1 VLLEP
6 IELSILAAIQRLTR
20 DSDFTDGPT
29 VCKDLEAVGIELED
43 QRLYR
48 HLMTLKEDQYVDAV
62 LVMSTGPNAFR
73 MLQLT
78 TRGREAARME
88 VDPFEQVMTEARS
101 ALGSDGFARTFPGA
115 FQPWADAEKLLWRGD
130 ASSQLTTIGHKVREA
145 AQAFAT
151 QLVEA
156 HQPREV
162 EPNVALVERRLG
174 AVIAMHREE
183 LPESKRLT
191 LEALGTLWEAAN
203 RLVQRQVHGAQKEG
217 EPVSWDDARRIVYL
231 TMFLMI
237 EFATIFGELSASQ
250 VAVLEPG

>member
-1 VLLEP
+1 MLEP
-6 IELSILAAIQRLTR
+6 IELSILLAIQRLTR
-20 DSDFTDGPT
+20 DGSFTDGLT
-29 VCKDLEAVGIELED
+29 VRKDLEAVGIELED
-43 QRLYR
+43 QRLYGL
-48 HLMTLKEDQYVDAV
+48 LMTLKEDQYVKAV
-62 LVMSTGPNAFR
+62 LVMSTGSNAFK

-101 ALGSDGFARTFPGA
+101 ALGSDSFARAFPGT
-115 FQPWADAEKLLWRGD
+115 FQLWADAEKLLWRSD

-156 HQPREV
+156 HQPPNV
-162 EPNVALVERRLG
+162 EPNAALVEKRLG

-217 EPVSWDDARRIVYL
+217 ESVSWDDARRIVYL
-231 TMFLMI
+231 AMFLMI
-237 EFATIFGELSASQ
+237 EFVTIFGELSGSG
-250 VAVLEPG
+250 VTVLKPG